1 MSDEKISIENEA
13 SGKSMDIQ
21 ETLVDEEIK
30 SQLSGD
36 QEQNSQ
42 ENVESEEVPI
52 EQCSSETEEG
62 GDQQENTQETE
73 ETNETENQETENE
86 EQVEQTQ
93 DQTEDQENAEETTN
107 ENDEGDE
114 PEAETA
120 EPSEQAEGSNDNL
133 TDAEREDI
141 ANMVLDDEMEQAALK
156 IQSTFRGHK
165 TRKDIKKTD
174 SETEDIEKSVDE
186 LNINPEDEQP
196 QSNESQEAQPDA
208 TEDDDIANMVSLNYI
223 IISNIKFFMFNFDS

>member
-21 ETLVDEEIK
+21 ETFADEEIK

-36 QEQNSQ
+36 QEQTSQ
-42 ENVESEEVPI
+42 ENVEYEEVAI
-52 EQCSSETEEG
+52 EQCSSEKEEG

-73 ETNETENQETENE
+73 ESNETENQETENE
-86 EQVEQTQ
+86 EQVEQAE

-120 EPSEQAEGSNDNL
+120 ETSDQAENQTQED
-133 TDAEREDI
+133 EDI

-186 LNINPEDEQP
+186 LNINPEDA
-196 QSNESQEAQPDA
+196 NESQEAQPDA
-208 TEDDDIANMVSLNYI
+208 TEDDDIANMVSKNYI